1 MTKQDFIDSLEKDNL
16 SKSEKIKVCQYFID
30 NYPVKIGG
38 IIDTPMGKV
47 RIPES
52 WTGLNVK
59 INGGSDKAVDHAF
72 RQLKKRINEFKL
84 N

>member
-1 MTKQDFIDSLEKDNL
+1 MTKQDFIDFLEKDNL
-16 SKSEKIKVCQYFID
+16 SKSEKIEVCQYFID

-47 RIPES
+47 RTPET
-52 WTGLNVK
+52 WTGLNIK

-72 RQLKKRINEFKL
+72 NQLKKRINEFKL